1 MQATSHVNRIC
12 LSQSAVSVHCF
23 HAYSKGS
30 RVSLQ
35 STQTSWTFT
44 WLRVLLSYYLLRP
57 RLASRSSPLLSDRTV
72 CSGHVGWS
80 VLFWRT
86 SCFEAD
92 PTCNFLLHKNLF
104 ELGIYERVVCAKTH
118 PMLQSAPSK
127 RCSDTK
133 SLERDWTLWY
143 KDTKIITIIIV
154 HMHTQAVENRHKTKY
169 WILKTVFRCC

>member
-1 MQATSHVNRIC
+1 MLTARAAGCHFRALRHLELLLGFVCS
-12 LSQSAVSVHCF
+12 
-23 HAYSKGS
+23 
-30 RVSLQ
+30 SLII
-35 STQTSWTFT
+35 SPC
-44 WLRVLLSYYLLRP
+44 P

-92 PTCNFLLHKNLF
+92 PTCNFLLQRNLF

-143 KDTKIITIIIV
+143 KDTNIISIIV
-154 HMHTQAVENRHKTKY
+154 HMHTQVVENRHKAKY
-169 WILKTVFRCC
+169 WIPKTVFRCC